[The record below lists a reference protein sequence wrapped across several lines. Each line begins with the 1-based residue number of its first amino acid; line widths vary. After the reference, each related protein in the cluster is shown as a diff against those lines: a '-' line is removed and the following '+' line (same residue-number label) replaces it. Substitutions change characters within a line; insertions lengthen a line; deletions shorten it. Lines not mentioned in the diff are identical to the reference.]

1 MSEPH
6 LQDPDPDAK
15 TARIGADP
23 QLSQA
28 VPQAPDPVHQRAD
41 APADGSE
48 VETNGNEVEAKQLE
62 EKIDASSAEV
72 QKGTPMESQAPK
84 EVAQVAEPEVASE
97 GNREAPVNVNA
108 VPASGHDATQIETP
122 TVAMTEDP
130 EEEAPVHETPD
141 ENTEVTEAA
150 GTTKKTKDKKDK
162 DGKKKDKKDKKEKE
176 NAKDKP
182 EDKDKAKGSKSKA
195 AEKRKA
201 AASGSQDLGAM
212 FKKAK

>member
-6 LQDPDPDAK
+6 LGDPDPDAK

-62 EKIDASSAEV
+62 EKIDASSAQL
-72 QKGTPMESQAPK
+72 QKGAPMESQAPK

>member
-1 MSEPH
+1 M
-6 LQDPDPDAK
+6 
-15 TARIGADP
+15 
-23 QLSQA
+23 SQA

-122 TVAMTEDP
+122 TVAMTEVTEDA

-141 ENTEVTEAA
+141 ENTEAA
-150 GTTKKTKDKKDK
+150 GTTKKTKDKKEK